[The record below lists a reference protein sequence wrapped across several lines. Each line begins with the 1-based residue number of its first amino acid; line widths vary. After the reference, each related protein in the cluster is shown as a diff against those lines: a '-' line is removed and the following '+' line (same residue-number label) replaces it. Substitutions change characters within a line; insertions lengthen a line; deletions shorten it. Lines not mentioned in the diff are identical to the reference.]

1 MDCDFD
7 VCVVGS
13 GAGGGP
19 VAWTLANAGYSVV
32 VLEKGPWLRDEDF
45 FKDELA
51 CCRRSTYTPNLRDEQ
66 HVIET
71 KEDRGWVAT
80 PTSESGWDFWNGN
93 LVGGATNLM
102 SGFFHRLK
110 PEDFRLRSE
119 FGPIEGANVADWPI
133 GYDHLEPYYAKVEQV
148 IGVSGKVSPHP
159 NLEPRSTPDFPF
171 PPTAENLAS
180 KWIDKACRELGYHPL
195 QVARAILPRPALDR
209 GGCSYSGYCGSYGCS
224 TGAKGSSRA
233 ALLND
238 AVKTGRCSVRA
249 KAQVQ
254 RLTTDAQGRMV
265 AVRYMDA
272 DDRSRRLS
280 ARIYVVACQAIE
292 TVRLLRSSTG
302 AKHPT
307 GLGNNAGQL
316 GRNLVFSA
324 GGSGS
329 GYLTYAKLEEAQ
341 RKALR
346 QPGPFVN
353 RALQDWY
360 FIDDREV
367 APRRIKGGSIEFLFG
382 HPNPVG
388 IANRAKWG
396 DDGLLW
402 GLPLKR
408 KLERWFSE
416 DRLIKFEVFND
427 WLPNDDC
434 FVSLDGKTKDRWG
447 LPVAKVR
454 VGHHPH
460 DLKVG
465 EYLAERGE
473 NVLRQMGADWISSSV
488 SGSPPPNLVAGGCRF
503 GTDPKT
509 SVLDADCRVWGIDNL
524 FVSDGSFMPTGGSV
538 PYTWT
543 IYANAFRVGDKIV
556 AQLGG
561 AKSV

>member
-1 MDCDFD
+1 MDSDFD
-7 VCVVGS
+7 VCVIGS

-19 VAWTLANAGYSVV
+19 VAWTLAKAGYTVV

-51 CCRRSTYTPNLRDEQ
+51 CCRRSTYTPNLRDER

-71 KEDRGWVAT
+71 REGSGWEAT

-119 FGPIEGANVADWPI
+119 FGPVDGANVADWPI
-133 GYDHLEPYYAKVEQV
+133 SYDQLEPYYTKVEHIV
-148 IGVSGKVSPHP
+148 GVSGKVSPHP
-159 NLEPRSTPDFPF
+159 NLEPRSTPDFPY
-171 PPTAENLAS
+171 PPTAENLVS
-180 KWIDKACRELGYHPL
+180 KWIDKACIELGYHPL
-195 QVARAILPRPALDR
+195 RVPRAILPRPALNR

-238 AVKTGRCSVRA
+238 AVTTGRCSVRA
-249 KAQVQ
+249 KAKVQ
-254 RLTTDAQGRMV
+254 RLATDAQGRVV
-265 AVRYMDA
+265 AVEYMDA
-272 DDRSRRLS
+272 HDKLRRLS

-292 TVRLLRSSTG
+292 TVRLLRHSTG

-307 GLGNNAGQL
+307 GLGNNRGQL

-329 GYLTYAKLEEAQ
+329 GYLTYAKLEETQ
-341 RKALR
+341 NKALR
-346 QPGPFVN
+346 QLGPFVN

-360 FIDDREV
+360 FIDDRKF
-367 APRRIKGGSIEFLFG
+367 APRRIKGGTVEFLFG

-388 IANRAKWG
+388 VANRAKWG
-396 DDGLLW
+396 DDGLIW

-416 DRLIKFEVFND
+416 DRQIKFEVFND
-427 WLPNDDC
+427 WLPNDNC
-434 FVSLDGKTKDRWG
+434 FVSLDGTTKDRWG
-447 LPVAKVR
+447 MPVAKVR
-454 VGHHPH
+454 VGHHVH

-465 EYLAERGE
+465 EYLTERGE
-473 NVLRQMGADWISSSV
+473 NVLRQMDADWVSSSV

-503 GTDPKT
+503 GTDPKA
-509 SVLDADCRVWGIDNL
+509 SVLDADCRIWEIDNL

-561 AKSV
+561 VKSV

>member
-1 MDCDFD
+1 
-7 VCVVGS
+7 
-13 GAGGGP
+13 
-19 VAWTLANAGYSVV
+19 
-32 VLEKGPWLRDEDF
+32 
-45 FKDELA
+45 
-51 CCRRSTYTPNLRDEQ
+51 
-66 HVIET
+66 
-71 KEDRGWVAT
+71 
-80 PTSESGWDFWNGN
+80 
-93 LVGGATNLM
+93 
-102 SGFFHRLK
+102 
-110 PEDFRLRSE
+110 
-119 FGPIEGANVADWPI
+119 
-133 GYDHLEPYYAKVEQV
+133 
-148 IGVSGKVSPHP
+148 
-159 NLEPRSTPDFPF
+159 
-171 PPTAENLAS
+171 
-180 KWIDKACRELGYHPL
+180 
-195 QVARAILPRPALDR
+195 
-209 GGCSYSGYCGSYGCS
+209 
-224 TGAKGSSRA
+224 
-233 ALLND
+233 
-238 AVKTGRCSVRA
+238 
-249 KAQVQ
+249 
-254 RLTTDAQGRMV
+254 MV